1 MKAIPWL
8 IIGVALVGL
17 LIGGYFR
24 MVQTVDNS
32 TGVDQQALN
41 EALQQSLRDSYAPHL
56 ADVEDS
62 PQTP

>member
-8 IIGVALVGL
+8 IVGVALVGL
-17 LIGGYFR
+17 LIGAYIGT
-24 MVQTVDNS
+24 VQMVDNA

-56 ADVEDS
+56 AEVEEA
-62 PQTP
+62 P

>member
-17 LIGGYFR
+17 LIGAYFR
-24 MVQTVDNS
+24 TVQTVDNA
-32 TGVDQQALN
+32 TGVEQQALN

-56 ADVEDS
+56 SEVEDA
-62 PQTP
+62 P